1 MIIFVFQDISGKIT
15 YSANGETKVK
25 NPDSPFKSDSVEL
38 VGFRGC
44 AGVSGPGGSCH
55 PSWRSVDTDTSVSGH
70 CVRGYSLVTR
80 LGCENITIVVTHESR
95 NCCENIT
102 IVVTHE
108 SRKCCENKTK
118 TKIKVGIMSS
128 PTRQPWPRP
137 RQCVLSINVVKLQL
151 PFKYK
156 Q

>member
-55 PSWRSVDTDTSVSGH
+55 SSWRSVDTDTSVSGH
-70 CVRGYSLVTR
+70 CVSLDSADTSFSSVNSVNTLER
-80 LGCENITIVVTHESR
+80 QYKALSDSR
-95 NCCENIT
+95 N
-102 IVVTHE
+102 
-108 SRKCCENKTK
+108 
-118 TKIKVGIMSS
+118 G
-128 PTRQPWPRP
+128 
-137 RQCVLSINVVKLQL
+137 
-151 PFKYK
+151 
-156 Q
+156 